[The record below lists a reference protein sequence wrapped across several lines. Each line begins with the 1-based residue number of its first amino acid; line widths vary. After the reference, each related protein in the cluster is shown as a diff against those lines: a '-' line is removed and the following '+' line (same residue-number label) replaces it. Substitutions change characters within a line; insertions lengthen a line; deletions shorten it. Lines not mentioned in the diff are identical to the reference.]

1 MRGEG
6 RNEWGADFPTALP
19 SCTLLAWSLQI
30 IRLDENSLGEALNV
44 VGYGLWMVT
53 YSKEV
58 LEASPHASIWK
69 MVELRA
75 PVV

>member
-1 MRGEG
+1 MRRDG

-19 SCTLLAWSLQI
+19 SSTLLAWSLPI
-30 IRLDENSLGEALNV
+30 IRFEEDSLGGSLNV

-58 LEASPHASIWK
+58 LEAGST
-69 MVELRA
+69 R
-75 PVV
+75 